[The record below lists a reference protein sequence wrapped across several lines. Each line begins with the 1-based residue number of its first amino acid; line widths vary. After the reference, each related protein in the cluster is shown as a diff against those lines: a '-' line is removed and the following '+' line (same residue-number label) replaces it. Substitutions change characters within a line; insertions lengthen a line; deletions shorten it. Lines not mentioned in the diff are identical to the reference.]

1 MNFLYVLL
9 GLVCLGLGLFN
20 IWTFVESCKKR
31 VRDQILEHI
40 EAEHPEY
47 TDKDLLSI
55 YNTTRWGFLALG
67 VLLVGLFVLM
77 VVGVQTGYIHL

>member
-31 VRDQILEHI
+31 VRDQILEQI